1 MKLSEVS
8 DLYLAAI
15 CLQMKREDS
24 KLFEIFLEKQPYIRE
39 RYENFLAIVPL
50 DRYFESLF

>member
-8 DLYLAAI
+8 DLYLVAI
-15 CLQMKREDS
+15 CLQMQQEDP
-24 KLFEIFLEKQPYIRE
+24 KLFQIFLEKQHYIRE

-50 DRYFESLF
+50 DRYLESLA

>member
-15 CLQMKREDS
+15 CLQMKQEDS
-24 KLFEIFLEKQPYIRE
+24 KLFQLFLERQPYIRE

-50 DRYFESLF
+50 DTYLESLA

>member
-15 CLQMKREDS
+15 CLQMKQEDS
-24 KLFEIFLEKQPYIRE
+24 KLFQLFLERQPYIKE

-50 DRYFESLF
+50 DRYLESLA